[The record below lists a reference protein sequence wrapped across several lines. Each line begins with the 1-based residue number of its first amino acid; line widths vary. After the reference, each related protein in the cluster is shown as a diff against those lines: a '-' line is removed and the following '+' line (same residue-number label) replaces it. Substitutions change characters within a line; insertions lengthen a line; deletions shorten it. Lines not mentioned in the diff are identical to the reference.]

1 MEQTIPEEEGLEE
14 GLDEAVEPSED
25 EERRRDSLAI
35 EALDENEKEESLK
48 EESLPSTPT
57 TLDAPASLVTDTCF
71 REVTVS
77 GGE

>member
-1 MEQTIPEEEGLEE
+1 MEQTIPEEEGPEE
-14 GLDEAVEPSED
+14 GLEEAVEPTEV
-25 EERRRDSLAI
+25 EERRQPSPPV
-35 EALDENEKEESLK
+35 ETDENEKEESLK